1 MGAGNLA
8 TGNDKGLGTSDKLE
22 LNINLPV
29 KYNGT
34 LFSDFS
40 SNQTINKA
48 TGFAGG
54 GGLEFGLLNLSGN
67 IVAALDKDES
77 GTFNA
82 GDLVLDVQDNVNS
95 VVYDH
100 TNDVFTFV

>member
-1 MGAGNLA
+1 MADFQ

-95 VVYDH
+95 VVYNH